1 VSSLRVSE
9 SILDLVGRTPLLRLT
24 KLEPSG
30 GAQIWAKLEYLNPGG
45 SLKDRAAIGMVLAA
59 ERDGRLARDSVIV
72 EPTAGNTGIG
82 LALIGSQ
89 RGYRVVLVVPENFSR
104 EKLLVMRALGG
115 ELVLTPEDDGI
126 RGAIAKARELAQTI
140 PHAVV
145 LQQFENQ
152 ANPAYH
158 HDVTGPELWEQ
169 TDGRVDAIVIGA
181 GTGGTFTGVV
191 RYFRERGSRALA
203 VLVEPQGSI
212 WSGAPRGPHR
222 VEGIG
227 GSFWPG
233 TLDRALIDEII
244 TVPDDRAFDTTRAL
258 ARECGVLSGGS
269 GGAAVNGAI
278 QVAAR
283 LGAAARVV
291 TVIPDGAERYIS
303 KGVFDNE
310 D

>member
-1 VSSLRVSE
+1 VSE
-9 SILDLVGRTPLLRLT
+9 SILDLVGRTPLLRL
-24 KLEPSG
+24 KQLEPSG

-45 SLKDRAAIGMVLAA
+45 SVKDRAALGMVLDA
-59 ERDGRLARDSVIV
+59 ERDGRLTRESVII

-89 RGYRVVLVVPENFSR
+89 RGYRVILVVPENFSR

-126 RGAIAKARELAQTI
+126 RGAIAKARELAATI

-152 ANPAYH
+152 ANPEYH
-158 HDVTGPELWEQ
+158 HDVTGPEIWEQ
-169 TDGRVDAIVIGA
+169 LQGRVDAIVIGA

-212 WSGAPRGPHR
+212 WSGAERGPHR

-233 TLDRALIDEII
+233 TLDRSLIDEII
-244 TVPDDRAFDTTRAL
+244 TVPDDPAFETTRAL
-258 ARECGVLSGGS
+258 ARACGVLSGGS

-278 QVAAR
+278 QVANR
-283 LGAAARVV
+283 LGAGARVV

-303 KGVFDNE
+303 KGVFDE

>member
-1 VSSLRVSE
+1 MSSLRVSE

-59 ERDGRLARDSVIV
+59 ERDGRLTRDSVIV

-126 RGAIAKARELAQTI
+126 RGAIAKARELALTI

-203 VLVEPQGSI
+203 VARRAPGIDLVRGAARA
-212 WSGAPRGPHR
+212 APRGRHR
-222 VEGIG
+222 RV
-227 GSFWPG
+227 
-233 TLDRALIDEII
+233 
-244 TVPDDRAFDTTRAL
+244 VL
-258 ARECGVLSGGS
+258 ARHAGS
-269 GGAAVNGAI
+269 GAHRRDHHRPGRPGVRDDSSAG
-278 QVAAR
+278 
-283 LGAAARVV
+283 ARVRRAV
-291 TVIPDGAERYIS
+291 GRIGRGGGQRRHPGRRTAGRRCARRHHHS
-303 KGVFDNE
+303 
-310 D
+310 